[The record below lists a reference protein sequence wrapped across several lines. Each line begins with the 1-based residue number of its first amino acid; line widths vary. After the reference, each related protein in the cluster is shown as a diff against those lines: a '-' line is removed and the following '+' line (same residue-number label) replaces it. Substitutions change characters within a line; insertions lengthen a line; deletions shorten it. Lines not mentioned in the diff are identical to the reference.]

1 MAKEVLYVSED
12 YLPEVILVIR
22 TGLKGVPK
30 GKVSKDVREMLTTW
44 CDEEEA
50 YITAPEE
57 PLGSGDREADAG
69 RGGPHRGRPA
79 CRAGCARSAGCGHSL
94 LQHKGYKAGGRC
106 HACRKCKNFVRPRRE
121 RRKRQGGR
129 DGRERTV
136 PSRLRQRRPT
146 ARPA

>member
-57 PLGSGDREADAG
+57 PLDPETERQMQEEEDRIVAG
-69 RGGPHRGRPA
+69 PPA
-79 CRAGCARSAGCGHSL
+79 VPKELRAICGCGHSL

-106 HACRKCKNFVRPRRE
+106 HACRKCKGF
-121 RRKRQGGR
+121 
-129 DGRERTV
+129 V
-136 PSRLRQRRPT
+136 PSSKRTKKAPGRS
-146 ARPA
+146 